1 MRLRDGALY
10 RRMHLR
16 GAMLAALGGLAVS
29 ALLNCNSHD
38 EMPYIPSDPD
48 KGPGDPPIDLIGV
61 GFAVP
66 QSVAWEGTGSWQ
78 IEVGTMG
85 SALQGPVTVTV
96 AIVGGTASG
105 GADYTLASSTITI
118 DSGQPSAAFAIP
130 ILDDAAVEP
139 AETLQLSITAVSGA
153 GAARTTHTL
162 TILDNDAR
170 AWPGETTAAVVDG
183 ANVLGANLSG
193 LTYQAAAGA
202 QPARLWAVKNGP
214 SLLHR
219 LERSGALWAPST
231 TDGWTAGK
239 TLRYPGGGGSPDAEG
254 VTLAGADAASALY
267 VTTERDNDVGNTSR
281 LSVLRYDPSGAATS
295 INATHEWN
303 LTADL
308 PAVDPNAGF
317 EAITWV
323 SDKTL
328 VARGF
333 RDEKLGKAY
342 APADYPNHG
351 EGLFLVGLEGNGTI
365 YVYALDHVV
374 AGKFTRLASF
384 ASGHASVMALEQD
397 GELLWAGCDNSCNG
411 ELTIF
416 TIDDNPSSTTRG
428 RFVLRRR
435 VDRPTGLPNLND
447 EGIALAPDSAC
458 VNKRKPFFWADD
470 GATGGNALRQGSVA
484 CGAF

>member
-1 MRLRDGALY
+1 
-10 RRMHLR
+10 MHLR
-16 GAMLAALGGLAVS
+16 GAMVAALGGLAIS
-29 ALLNCNSHD
+29 ALLNCGHN
-38 EMPYIPSDPD
+38 EDPFPPRPD
-48 KGPGDPPIDLIGV
+48 ANIGPEEPPIDQIGI
-61 GFAVP
+61 GFTAA
-66 QSVAWEGTGSWQ
+66 QGVAWEGTGSWQ
-78 IEVGTMG
+78 IEVSTT
-85 SALQGPVTVTV
+85 SGPPIAPIAVTV
-96 AIVGGTASG
+96 AISGGTASG
-105 GADYTLASSTITI
+105 GSDYMLASATVMLPAGQRAATI
-118 DSGQPSAAFAIP
+118 SIP
-130 ILDDAAVEP
+130 IVDDAAAEVP
-139 AETLQLSITAVSGA
+139 ETLQLSLTASGA
-153 GAARTTHTL
+153 APVRATHTL

-170 AWPGETTAAVVDG
+170 AWPGETTAPVVDA
-183 ANVLGANLSG
+183 ANALGANLSG
-193 LTYQAAAGA
+193 LTYQAAAGT

-219 LERSGALWAPST
+219 LERSGALWAPAT

-254 VTLAGADAASALY
+254 VTLAGGALY
-267 VTTERDNDVGNTSR
+267 VATERDNDMGNTSR

-295 INATHEWN
+295 LNATHEWN

-323 SDKTL
+323 ADKTL

-342 APADYPNHG
+342 APADYPGHG
-351 EGLFLVGLEGNGTI
+351 DGLFLVGLEGNGMI
-365 YVYALDHVV
+365 YVYALDHAV
-374 AGKFTRLASF
+374 AGGFTRVASF

-397 GELLWAGCDNSCNG
+397 GDLLWAGCDNTCNG
-411 ELTIF
+411 ELTLF

-435 VDRPTGLPNLND
+435 VDRPTGLANLND
-447 EGIALAPDSAC
+447 EGIALAPDSEC